1 MRRLIEHSYDRRLH
15 SMRGAATLTTSD
27 AAAEARETVY
37 VAIELSK
44 KTWVLGIAHPDRDRP
59 SIHRVS
65 GGNIGELVSR
75 LRVAARNNAGMVVC
89 YEAGYDGF
97 WLARSLAKIG
107 IDCRV
112 LDPASI
118 QVNRRARRVK
128 TDRIDS
134 LALLRALIAID
145 RGERHVCAVVWV
157 PTVEEEDARRSHRE
171 RQRLVRERT
180 GHINRIK
187 GLLFAQGI
195 RGIEPKRRRTRI
207 DFGKLTTAEG
217 RPLAERLRRELEREY
232 QRLELVQS
240 QLRIVEK
247 ERDTADAQDPA
258 VERKR
263 ELLCALQG
271 VGGASAAI
279 LAREVFARPFASRR
293 QLGSYLGLTPSA
305 YDSGS
310 TTRCQGISKAGNRW
324 ARRVLIEVAWLW
336 RKYQPG
342 SPLSHWYARK
352 TADQS
357 PRIRRIMLIALAR
370 KLAISL
376 WRYVETGLV
385 PDGAVMAK
393 TTPHMTAAT

>member
-1 MRRLIEHSYDRRLH
+1 M
-15 SMRGAATLTTSD
+15 TTTD

-65 GGNIGELVSR
+65 GGNIAELVSR
-75 LRVAARNNAGMVVC
+75 LRVAARNNRRILVC

-97 WLARSLAKIG
+97 WLARALAKMG
-107 IDCRV
+107 IECRV

-128 TDRIDS
+128 TDRIDV
-134 LALLRALIAID
+134 LALLRALIATD
-145 RGERHVCAVVWV
+145 RGERHVCAIVRV
-157 PTVEEEDARRSHRE
+157 PSVEEEDARRSHRE

-187 GLLFAQGI
+187 GLLFAQGVRDI
-195 RGIEPKRRRTRI
+195 KPKLRRTRI
-207 DFGKLTTAEG
+207 DFAALETAEG
-217 RPLAERLRRELEREY
+217 HPLPDRLRRELEREY
-232 QRLELVQS
+232 ARLSLIAT
-240 QLRIVEK
+240 QLREVEK
-247 ERDTADAQDPA
+247 ERDTADAQDPV
-258 VERKR
+258 VEQKR
-263 ELLCALQG
+263 QLLVALHG
-271 VGGASAAI
+271 VGATSAAI
-279 LAREVFARPFASRR
+279 LAREVFARSFASRR

-310 TTRCQGISKAGNRW
+310 TTRCQGISKAGNSW
-324 ARRVLIEVAWLW
+324 ARRILIEVAWLW
-336 RKYQPG
+336 QKYQPA
-342 SPLSHWYARK
+342 SPLSHWYIQR
-352 TADQS
+352 TAGQS
-357 PRIRRIMLIALAR
+357 SRIRRIMLIALAR

-385 PDGAVMAK
+385 PEGVAIAK
-393 TTPHMTAAT
+393 AKLRPA

>member
-1 MRRLIEHSYDRRLH
+1 M
-15 SMRGAATLTTSD
+15 TSTD

-37 VAIELSK
+37 AAIELSK
-44 KTWVLGIAHPDRDRP
+44 KTWVLGIAPPDRDRP
-59 SIHRVS
+59 SIYRVS
-65 GGNIGELVSR
+65 GGNIAELVSR
-75 LRVAARNNAGMVVC
+75 LRVASRNNRRIVVC

-97 WLARSLAKIG
+97 WLARALAKIG
-107 IDCRV
+107 IECRV

-128 TDRIDS
+128 TDRIDV
-134 LALLRALIAID
+134 LALLRALIATD
-145 RGERHVCAVVWV
+145 RGERHVCAIVRV
-157 PTVEEEDARRSHRE
+157 PSVEEEDARRSHRE

-195 RGIEPKRRRTRI
+195 RGIKPKLRRTRI
-207 DFGKLTTAEG
+207 DFAALETAEG
-217 RPLAERLRRELEREY
+217 HPLPDRLRRELEREY
-232 QRLELVQS
+232 ARLALIET
-240 QLRIVEK
+240 QLREVEK
-247 ERDTADAQDPA
+247 ERDMADAQDPV

-263 ELLCALQG
+263 QMLVALQG
-271 VGGASAAI
+271 VGGTSAAI

-310 TTRCQGISKAGNRW
+310 MTRCQGISKAGNSW
-324 ARRVLIEVAWLW
+324 ARRILIEVAWLW
-336 RKYQPG
+336 QKHQPA
-342 SPLSHWYARK
+342 SPLSHWYIQK
-352 TADQS
+352 TAGQS
-357 PRIRRIMLIALAR
+357 SRIRRIMLIALAR

-385 PDGAVMAK
+385 PEGVAIRAK
-393 TTPHMTAAT
+393 SQCAAA

>member
-1 MRRLIEHSYDRRLH
+1 M
-15 SMRGAATLTTSD
+15 TTTD

-65 GGNIGELVSR
+65 GGNIAELVSR
-75 LRVAARNNAGMVVC
+75 LRVAARNNRRILVC

-97 WLARSLAKIG
+97 WLARALAKMG
-107 IDCRV
+107 IECRV

-128 TDRIDS
+128 TDRIDV
-134 LALLRALIAID
+134 LALLRALIATD
-145 RGERHVCAVVWV
+145 RGERHVCAIVRV
-157 PTVEEEDARRSHRE
+157 PSVEEEDARRSHRE

-195 RGIEPKRRRTRI
+195 RDIQPKLRRTRI
-207 DFGKLTTAEG
+207 DFAALETAEG
-217 RPLAERLRRELEREY
+217 HPLPDRLRRELEREY
-232 QRLELVQS
+232 ARLSLIAA
-240 QLRIVEK
+240 QLREVEK
-247 ERDTADAQDPA
+247 ERDTADAQDPV
-258 VERKR
+258 VEQKR
-263 ELLCALQG
+263 QLLVALHG
-271 VGGASAAI
+271 VGATSAAI
-279 LAREVFARPFASRR
+279 LAREVFARSFASRR

-310 TTRCQGISKAGNRW
+310 TTRCQGISKAGNSW
-324 ARRVLIEVAWLW
+324 ARRILIEVAWLW
-336 RKYQPG
+336 QKYQPA
-342 SPLSHWYARK
+342 SPLSHWYIQR
-352 TADQS
+352 TAGQS
-357 PRIRRIMLIALAR
+357 SRIRRIMLIALAR

-385 PDGAVMAK
+385 PEGVAIAK
-393 TTPHMTAAT
+393 AKLRPA